1 MAAANP
7 AKFNLRNPAVKRI
20 MQVGWAAAVLVSEQR
35 HFATGS

>member
-20 MQVGWAAAVLVSEQR
+20 MQVRGEAVLAGQQGRFVS
-35 HFATGS
+35 GS

>member
-20 MQVGWAAAVLVSEQR
+20 MQVRGKAVLAGQHG
-35 HFATGS
+35 HFNSGS